1 MSFAD
6 SDQFKELVRTRTDI
20 VSLISESVGLQA
32 QRGGRE
38 FVGLCPFHD
47 DHSPS
52 MRVNPERQSF
62 KCWACGTGGDCYT
75 FVMERDRLTFP
86 EALEMLAHRAGL
98 EVPKKTPPAGD
109 QGITRQRLYEVL
121 GWAEAEFHR
130 CLVNDPIG
138 DIARQ
143 YLASRGFLPETISRF
158 RLGYH
163 PNDWQ
168 WLINRSRG
176 KYKIEELEAARL
188 IGEKQSDQRNA
199 GAHYDYFVDRVM
211 FPIRDMQGR
220 TVAFGGR
227 ILPQAGGNERAKY
240 WNSPESSL
248 FSKSH
253 LLYGLEMARDGF
265 KRINRAV
272 VVEGYT
278 DCILAHQAGLDHVV
292 GTLGT
297 ALTNEHVSVLKRFVR
312 EVVLIYDGDEAGQ
325 NASDRS
331 LPRFLAQELDL
342 RILTLPDDL
351 DPADA
356 LQLHG
361 LEWFEN
367 LLRGA
372 AEVWKYKFRRLV
384 AKYGLN
390 TIDAR
395 HRVLEEMLETIGLV
409 PLRMGN
415 HLAGSWG
422 MRETLILGQLAKDL
436 GIDERTVRDRLKEIR
451 SRKKQDDERR
461 GTNRIDPPQQN
472 RSSRYTQLFRSPTRN
487 QRLECDLLSVM
498 LAHPYTVER
507 FVGELSASRIT
518 HPDLARLLQI
528 IYGLYEQGLEPG
540 FDRILLELEEDDLK
554 SLVVSLMEYAQRSN
568 MHAGLADQLLAV
580 LHTDAELQPRGRL
593 EGRNLDSNNSL
604 SSESRMHDDL
614 PGNPFETTD
623 GGGVLNT
630 ERVPNTEQGVGQ
642 PVSAAMLALQRA
654 AELAAAREQ
663 AKQELKT
670 TWNRVTR

>member
-1 MSFAD
+1 LSFTD

-20 VSLISESVGLQA
+20 VSLIGESVGLQA

-47 DHSPS
+47 DHRPS

-86 EALEMLAHRAGL
+86 EALELLANRVGL
-98 EVPKKTPPAGD
+98 EMPKHAVENRD
-109 QGITRQRLYEVL
+109 QGITKQRLHEVL

-130 CLVNDPIG
+130 CLVNDPMG
-138 DIARQ
+138 DVARQ
-143 YLASRGFLPETISRF
+143 YLVSRGFLPETIQRF

-168 WLINRSRG
+168 WLMDRSRG
-176 KYKIEELEAARL
+176 RYKVEELEAAKL
-188 IGEKQSDQRNA
+188 V
-199 GAHYDYFVDRVM
+199 GAKDSGGYYDYFVDRVM

-227 ILPQAGGNERAKY
+227 ILPQAGGSDRAKY
-240 WNSPESSL
+240 WNSPESSI

-265 KRINRAV
+265 KRVNRAV

-312 EVVLIYDGDEAGQ
+312 EVVLIYDGDTAGQ

-331 LPRFLAQELDL
+331 LPRFLAQEVDL
-342 RILTLPDDL
+342 RIMTLPDDL

-367 LLRGA
+367 LLKHA
-372 AEVWKYKFRRLV
+372 PEVWQYKFRRLV
-384 AKYGLN
+384 SKYGL
-390 TIDAR
+390 TSIDAR
-395 HRVLEEMLETIGLV
+395 HRVLEEMLETISLV
-409 PLRMGN
+409 PVRMGN
-415 HLAGSWG
+415 MLAGSWG

-436 GIDERTVRDRLKEIR
+436 GIPERTVRDRLQEIR
-451 SRKKQDDERR
+451 RKKKQDDERR
-461 GTNRIDPPQQN
+461 GTTRIDAGQQN
-472 RSSRYTQLFRSPTRN
+472 RTNRYSQLLKSPTRIV
-487 QRLECDLLSVM
+487 RLECDLLSVM

-507 FVGELSASRIT
+507 FISELGTGQVS

-528 IYGLYEQGLEPG
+528 IYNLYERGITPG
-540 FDRILLELEEDDLK
+540 FDQVLLELDADDLK
-554 SLVVSLMEYAQRSN
+554 PLVVTLMEHAERSN
-568 MHAGLADQLLAV
+568 MSAGLAEQLLAV
-580 LHTDAELQPRGRL
+580 LHIEKESLEDKESLVEKEIQGEPDAEVLSGDPFDANGF
-593 EGRNLDSNNSL
+593 EGGSQ
-604 SSESRMHDDL
+604 DDE
-614 PGNPFETTD
+614 PTD
-623 GGGVLNT
+623 GEGFRR
-630 ERVPNTEQGVGQ
+630 ERLDTIQGMSEPVPA
-642 PVSAAMLALQRA
+642 PKSALQIAAERA
-654 AELAAAREQ
+654 AAKEAAY
-663 AKQELKT
+663 KQLKT
-670 TWNRVTR
+670 TWNNVTR

>member
-20 VSLISESVGLQA
+20 VSLIGESVGLQA

-47 DHSPS
+47 DHRPS
-52 MRVNPERQSF
+52 MRVNPDRQSF

-86 EALEMLAHRAGL
+86 EALELLASRAGL
-98 EVPKKTPPAGD
+98 EMPKQAVPQNGE
-109 QGITRQRLYEVL
+109 QGITKQRLHEIL

-130 CLVNDPIG
+130 CLMNDPAG

-143 YLASRGFLPETISRF
+143 YLASRGFLPETINRF

-168 WLINRSRG
+168 WLLDRSRG
-176 KYKIEELEAARL
+176 RYKVDELEAAKL
-188 IGEKQSDQRNA
+188 VGTKDS
-199 GAHYDYFVDRVM
+199 GGHYDYFVDRVM

-227 ILPQAGGNERAKY
+227 ILPQTGGSDRAKY
-240 WNSPESSL
+240 WNSPESAI
-248 FSKSH
+248 FSKSQ
-253 LLYGLEMARDGF
+253 LLYGLEMSRDGF
-265 KRINRAV
+265 KRVNRAV

-312 EVVLIYDGDEAGQ
+312 EVVLIYDGDAAGQ

-331 LPRFLAQELDL
+331 LPRFLAQEVDL
-342 RILTLPDDL
+342 RIMTLPDDL

-367 LLRGA
+367 LLKHA
-372 AEVWKYKFRRLV
+372 PEVWQYKFRRLV
-384 AKYGLN
+384 SKYGL
-390 TIDAR
+390 TSIDAR
-395 HRVLEEMLETIGLV
+395 HRVLEEMLEAISLV
-409 PLRMGN
+409 PVRMGN
-415 HLAGSWG
+415 MLGGSWG
-422 MRETLILGQLAKDL
+422 MRETLILGQLSKDL
-436 GIDERTVRDRLKEIR
+436 GIPERTVRDRLNAVRHK
-451 SRKKQDDERR
+451 KKQDDERR
-461 GTNRIDPPQQN
+461 GTTRIDPPQQN
-472 RSSRYTQLFRSPTRN
+472 RSIRYSQLLKAPTRIE
-487 QRLECDLLSVM
+487 RLECDLLSVM

-507 FVGELSASRIT
+507 FAIELRAERVR

-528 IYGLYEQGLEPG
+528 IYNLYERGITPG
-540 FDRILLELEEDDLK
+540 FDRVLLELDADDLK
-554 SLVVSLMEYAQRSN
+554 PLVVTLMEHAERSN
-568 MHAGLADQLLAV
+568 MSAGLAEQLLAV
-580 LHTDAELQPRGRL
+580 LHVEEELQ
-593 EGRNLDSNNSL
+593 ETDSVG
-604 SSESRMHDDL
+604 L
-614 PGNPFETTD
+614 PVNPFEAKD
-623 GGGVLNT
+623 SAMDLDSFKGDRLD
-630 ERVPNTEQGVGQ
+630 PSQGVNE
-642 PVSAAMLALQRA
+642 PVPAPKSALQLASER
-654 AELAAAREQ
+654 AAAREQ
-663 AKQELKT
+663 AHRELKS
-670 TWNRVTR
+670 TWNNVTR

>member
-47 DHSPS
+47 DHNPS
-52 MRVNPERQSF
+52 MRVNPERQTF
-62 KCWACGTGGDCYT
+62 KCWSCGTGGDCYT
-75 FVMERDRLTFP
+75 FVIERDRLTFP
-86 EALEMLAHRAGL
+86 EALELLATRAGL
-98 EVPKKTPPAGD
+98 EMPKSAAPRNDSGVTKS
-109 QGITRQRLYEVL
+109 RLHEIL

-130 CLVNDPIG
+130 CLVNDPAG
-138 DIARQ
+138 EIARQ
-143 YLASRGFLPETISRF
+143 YLTSRGFLPETIQRF

-168 WLINRSRG
+168 WLMDRSRG
-176 KYKIEELEAARL
+176 RYKVEELEAAKLVGLKEGR
-188 IGEKQSDQRNA
+188 G
-199 GAHYDYFVDRVM
+199 HYDYFVDRVM

-227 ILPQAGGNERAKY
+227 ILPQAGGTERAKY
-240 WNSPESSL
+240 WNSPESPI
-248 FSKSH
+248 FSKSN

-331 LPRFLAQELDL
+331 LPRFLAQEVDL

-361 LEWFEN
+361 LEWFEG
-367 LLRGA
+367 LLQQA
-372 AEVWKYKFRRLV
+372 AEVWQYKFRRLV
-384 AKYGLN
+384 AKYGLGS
-390 TIDAR
+390 IDAR
-395 HRVLEEMLETIGLV
+395 HRVLEEMLETISLV
-409 PLRMGN
+409 PVRMGN
-415 HLAGSWG
+415 MLAGSWG
-422 MRETLILGQLAKDL
+422 MRETLILGQLSKDL
-436 GIDERTVRDRLKEIR
+436 GIPERTVRDRLNEIR
-451 SRKKQDDERR
+451 RKKKHEDERR
-461 GTNRIDPPQQN
+461 GTMRVDPPQQN
-472 RSSRYTQLFRSPTRN
+472 RTNRYTQLFRTPSRSE
-487 QRLECDLLSVM
+487 RLECDLLSVM
-498 LAHPYTVER
+498 LSYPQSVER
-507 FVGELSASRIT
+507 FIGELRTERIR
-518 HPDLARLLQI
+518 HPELARLLQI
-528 IYGLYEQGLEPG
+528 IYTLYVRGIEPR

-554 SLVVSLMEYAQRSN
+554 SLVEELMEYGERSRIT
-568 MHAGLADQLLAV
+568 AGLAEQLLSV
-580 LHTDAELQPRGRL
+580 LQSESELQGEKEAMP
-593 EGRNLDSNNSL
+593 EGVLNS
-604 SSESRMHDDL
+604 HDEL
-614 PGNPFETTD
+614 PGNPFEIEANRIAANK
-623 GGGVLNT
+623 GGDEFPD
-630 ERVPNTEQGVGQ
+630 ERDEEEPQ
-642 PVSAAMLALQRA
+642 PTQKSALERA
-654 AELAAAREQ
+654 VERAAAREQ
-663 AKQELKT
+663 AHHELKT
-670 TWNRVTR
+670 IWNKATR